1 MKKNNLS
8 INELS
13 NKLVESLINN
23 KDRLG
28 LKVSKG
34 PLGCQIIDAG
44 IEVNGSFEAGLKIAE
59 ICLGGLG
66 NVQLV
71 PSKKINVS
79 AFNLCVDASYPV
91 LACLGSQYAGWS
103 LNHKEFFSLGSG
115 PVRSIVQKEDIFKEL
130 NYSDNSD
137 KTTIILEVDKLP
149 PLEIVEKVSNDSGIN
164 SKKISFILTP
174 TTSLCG
180 NIQVV
185 SRVLEVAI
193 HKVHELK
200 FPLSR
205 IIHGAAFSPLP
216 PIAKDFLT
224 GMGRTND
231 SIIYGGVVQLL
242 IDGDEDDLIALAREL
257 PSSSSRDY
265 GKPFKEIFKDN
276 NNDFYKID
284 GSLFSPAKVIVNS
297 KLTGKT
303 YSFGMVN
310 DDLIKK
316 SFD

>member
-1 MKKNNLS
+1 M
-8 INELS
+8 
-13 NKLVESLINN
+13 
-23 KDRLG
+23 
-28 LKVSKG
+28 
-34 PLGCQIIDAG
+34 
-44 IEVNGSFEAGLKIAE
+44 
-59 ICLGGLG
+59 
-66 NVQLV
+66 
-71 PSKKINVS
+71 
-79 AFNLCVDASYPV
+79 
-91 LACLGSQYAGWS
+91 
-103 LNHKEFFSLGSG
+103 
-115 PVRSIVQKEDIFKEL
+115 
-130 NYSDNSD
+130 
-137 KTTIILEVDKLP
+137 
-149 PLEIVEKVSNDSGIN
+149 
-164 SKKISFILTP
+164 TP

-205 IIHGAAFSPLP
+205 IIHGAAFAPLP

-297 KLTGKT
+297 KLTEKPILLEWLT
-303 YSFGMVN
+303 M
-310 DDLIKK
+310 I
-316 SFD
+316 

>member
-1 MKKNNLS
+1 M
-8 INELS
+8 
-13 NKLVESLINN
+13 
-23 KDRLG
+23 
-28 LKVSKG
+28 
-34 PLGCQIIDAG
+34 
-44 IEVNGSFEAGLKIAE
+44 
-59 ICLGGLG
+59 
-66 NVQLV
+66 
-71 PSKKINVS
+71 
-79 AFNLCVDASYPV
+79 

-242 IDGDEDDLIALAREL
+242 IDGDEDDLIALAKEL